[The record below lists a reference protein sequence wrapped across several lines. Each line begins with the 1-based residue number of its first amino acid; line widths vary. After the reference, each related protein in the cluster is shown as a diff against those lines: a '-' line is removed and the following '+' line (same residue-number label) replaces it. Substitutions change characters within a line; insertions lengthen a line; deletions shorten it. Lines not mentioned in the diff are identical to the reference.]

1 MLEKRK
7 FNTYKIKTSNPTYY
21 CTSESWKKVYHAC
34 KDRKNISCMCVKIE
48 KNLLCICVSIK
59 KINQVFFSK
68 EMEP

>member
-34 KDRKNISCMCVKIE
+34 KDRKNKSSLFLKGNGALNEHEYI
-48 KNLLCICVSIK
+48 LLYV
-59 KINQVFFSK
+59 
-68 EMEP
+68 